1 MHAALFGITKWRAA
15 TYNVPLNVQ
24 ALMSKAVHQ
33 IKFKFRDP
41 VACLLGMVTR
51 GPLSADRDAMAF
63 KPEASMYY
71 DDFVNGERIAR
82 IYAKLPRNTYA
93 LTCVLYFDR

>member
-1 MHAALFGITKWRAA
+1 MHARLFGITKWRTA

-24 ALMSKAVHQ
+24 ALMSKAVPL

-41 VACLLGMVTR
+41 VACLLGMLER
-51 GPLSADRDAMAF
+51 GPLSADRGAMAF
-63 KPEASMYY
+63 NPEASMYY
-71 DDFVNGERIAR
+71 DDFVNSERIAR

-93 LTCVLYFDR
+93 LTCVLYFGR